1 MYSDLT
7 LRLHSCRL
15 QEGGMEEGG
24 GRGAPPVP
32 WGRAGAAVSSIFRK
46 EVLAYTDNTQRRLL
60 SEKPQQSPQKNQKR
74 NCGLFSNLRIIIVN
88 VLFILSN
95 WWLKIDIM
103 W

>member
-15 QEGGMEEGG
+15 QEGGMEEGW

-32 WGRAGAAVSSIFRK
+32 WVRAGAAVSSMIKK
-46 EVLAYTDNTQRRLL
+46 EVSAYTDNTQRRFL

-74 NCGLFSNLRIIIVN
+74 DCGLFLI
-88 VLFILSN
+88 
-95 WWLKIDIM
+95 
-103 W
+103 